1 MKRMILEKSDAD
13 VLGSEH
19 AINFRLRRKLEPA
32 RQELA

>member
-1 MKRMILEKSDAD
+1 MKRMILDESDD

-32 RQELA
+32 RQEPA